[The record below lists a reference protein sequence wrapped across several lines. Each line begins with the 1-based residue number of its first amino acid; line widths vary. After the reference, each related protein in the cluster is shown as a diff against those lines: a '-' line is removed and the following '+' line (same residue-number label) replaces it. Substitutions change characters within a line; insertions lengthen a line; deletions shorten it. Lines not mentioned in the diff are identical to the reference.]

1 MSRPV
6 PGTGWAGRYA
16 GRWVGRWA
24 ARWVVVALAC
34 GLAACSSGGTTAG
47 AGGGDVPARWHP
59 VFFGLDV
66 PNAKSAS
73 VTAFAA
79 AVGSRPTVSSMFIRY
94 DSTWTATVIRQM
106 AAARLTPFVTLEPW
120 HHGAVAHRFD
130 PADSLAAL
138 LAGRFDTQLRTQARA
153 LATYH
158 GPIYLRFAHE
168 MNGDWYPW
176 AVGVNGN
183 TAAQYVA
190 AWRHVHAL
198 FEQQA
203 PTLQARWVFAPNALG
218 PASTTDDLGAMYP
231 GDDVVDVLGL
241 TGYEHR
247 GSRPQE
253 TFGAT
258 VEALSRLGPQPVV
271 LAEIG
276 VDGVGKAAWLRNL
289 GPYVRATTRVSGF
302 IYYNTTPE
310 TTGATGRYALGSG
323 DLPAFR
329 ATLEQIAAPPA

>member
-1 MSRPV
+1 MFFGV
-6 PGTGWAGRYA
+6 
-16 GRWVGRWA
+16 
-24 ARWVVVALAC
+24 
-34 GLAACSSGGTTAG
+34 
-47 AGGGDVPARWHP
+47 DVPYAEP
-59 VFFGLDV
+59 
-66 PNAKSAS
+66 AA

-79 AVGSRPTVSSMFIRY
+79 AVGSHPTVSSMFVRY
-94 DSTWTATVIRQM
+94 DSTRTAQVVGWM

-120 HHGAVAHRFD
+120 HLGAVANRPD
-130 PADSLAAL
+130 PADSLGAL
-138 LAGRFDTQLRTQARA
+138 LAGHFDAQLLAQARA
-153 LATYH
+153 LAAYQ

-198 FEQQA
+198 FEEQV
-203 PTLQARWVFAPNALG
+203 PNLQLRWVFAPAALTSAG
-218 PASTTDDLGAMYP
+218 TAADLGAMYP

-241 TGYEHR
+241 TGYEHG
-247 GSRPQE
+247 GSSPQE

-258 VEALSRLGPQPVV
+258 VEALSRLGLQPVV

-276 VDGVGKAAWLRNL
+276 ADGAGKAAWLRNL
-289 GPYVRATTRVSGF
+289 GPYLRQTIRVSGF
-302 IYYNTTPE
+302 VYYNTTPE
-310 TTGATGRYALGSG
+310 TTGATGRYALGSD

-329 ATLEQIAAPPA
+329 TTLEQIAAPPP

>member
-1 MSRPV
+1 M
-6 PGTGWAGRYA
+6 
-16 GRWVGRWA
+16 
-24 ARWVVVALAC
+24 
-34 GLAACSSGGTTAG
+34 
-47 AGGGDVPARWHP
+47 RWHP
-59 VFFGLDV
+59 VFFGVDV
-66 PNAKSAS
+66 PDAEPAA

-94 DSTWTATVIRQM
+94 DATWTAKVVRQM

-120 HHGAVAHRFD
+120 HRGAVGKRLD

-138 LAGRFDTQLRTQARA
+138 LAGRFDAELRMQARA
-153 LATYH
+153 LATSR

-198 FEQQA
+198 FEQQV
-203 PTLQARWVFAPNALG
+203 PQLKVRWVFAPAALG
-218 PASTTDDLGAMYP
+218 SERSADDVGALYP

-241 TGYEHR
+241 TGYEHG
-247 GSRPQE
+247 GSQPQE
-253 TFGAT
+253 TFGPT
-258 VEALSRLGPQPVV
+258 VEALSRLGPQPLV

-276 VDGVGKAAWLRNL
+276 VDGAGKAAWLRNL
-289 GPYVRATTRVSGF
+289 GPYLRQTTRVSGF
-302 IYYNTTPE
+302 VYFNTTPQ
-310 TTGATGRYALGSG
+310 TTGATGHYALGSG
-323 DLPAFR
+323 DVPAFR
-329 ATLEQIAAPPA
+329 TTLEQLAAPPR